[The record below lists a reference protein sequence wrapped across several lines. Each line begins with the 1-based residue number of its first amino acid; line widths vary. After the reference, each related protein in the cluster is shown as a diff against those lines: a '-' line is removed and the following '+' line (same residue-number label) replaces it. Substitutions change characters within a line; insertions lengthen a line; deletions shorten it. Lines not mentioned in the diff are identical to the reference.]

1 MSENPLAQELREEL
15 EKCRQESTLLE
26 RELSV
31 LTEKTE
37 IMKVASLILTNDA
50 ENLSMVTTEGEWEK
64 GVVDVV
70 IRFTIKP

>member
-15 EKCRQESTLLE
+15 EKCRHESTLLE

-37 IMKVASLILTNDA
+37 IAKAAMVILTNEA
-50 ENLSMVTTEGEWEK
+50 QKLLMTTSDGESEGE
-64 GVVDVV
+64 VDVL
-70 IRFTIKP
+70 IRFSFKA